1 MEKVE
6 HYNRTLKVMGQ
17 SLQQMIQFAKLV
29 GVESVVEEGNEL
41 LDRMMRGTFTL
52 AVTGEVSAGKSTFL
66 NGILQ
71 EQTLPTQMKETTAL
85 ITKIKK
91 GEREIFLRIAG
102 ETIYQTKNFETFNEA
117 FVVREKRR
125 NQNDPYPQ
133 ELVAAKAKFE
143 QLLHTGEVNPEADE
157 ILINLPHALLKQDIE
172 ITDTPGVNDLTG
184 RRELI
189 THQYIKQADAA
200 IFITKASKLA
210 SHSEMS
216 FFENHLANKHTDNL
230 FVVIN
235 KMDELAS
242 PEDILAVKR
251 AAFEKFTGQG
261 VKRQNIFFVSSRK
274 AEQYHV
280 LQKRLD
286 YPDSILKMQYEMD
299 REVFIKGL
307 NLKKEK
313 EKYQDS
319 WSFVETLAY
328 LRRIESIRREIGG
341 LHIVANRLDD
351 FFANE
356 IGAARL
362 QTFVNYFQALRVN
375 LLAKITEELEATE
388 ESRAELMQSVRD
400 KKRAFEEQKVRI
412 KQDFELQKT
421 HVASIQNEAKQLLE
435 NELNAYLQR
444 FINISNKTEYE
455 AEENVKGEYYNSLS
469 SIQYYVEKIGKQA
482 ITKLIE
488 LLEQSLPEEV
498 VEVIQPPEFSKVQG
512 GQMQFRNTNSDDE
525 FKFFGAIATGVIA
538 TAAFSIVLAPFAVMA
553 WNAYADSKSPSQNEV
568 QSMYR
573 QTLHTEVQN
582 TIHREIKAFDVT
594 LRQLNVQIWETI
606 NQAIERELDAQQAVN
621 NRVLATM
628 RGTQKER
635 YARCQ
640 LLRQCITGI
649 QSIVFEES
657 YSYV

>member
-6 HYNRTLKVMGQ
+6 HYNRTLKVMSQ

-29 GVESVVEEGNEL
+29 GVESIVEEGHEL
-41 LDRMMRGTFTL
+41 LDRMMRSTFTL

-66 NGILQ
+66 NGLLK

-91 GEREIFLRIAG
+91 GEREILLRIAG
-102 ETIYQTKNFETFNEA
+102 EIVYQTKNFETFNEA
-117 FVVREKRR
+117 FVVREKRK
-125 NQNDPYPQ
+125 NQSNLYTQ
-133 ELVAAKAKFE
+133 ELIAAKSKFE
-143 QLLHTGEVNPEADE
+143 QLLHTGEVNPESDE
-157 ILINLPHALLKQDIE
+157 ILINLPHPLLKQDIE

-189 THQYIKQADAA
+189 THQYIKKADAA

-230 FVVIN
+230 FVVVN
-235 KMDELAS
+235 KMDELTP
-242 PEDILAVKR
+242 PEILEVKR
-251 AAFEKFTGQG
+251 AAFEKFTRQG

-280 LQKRLD
+280 IQKRLD
-286 YPDSILKMQYEMD
+286 YSDSILKMQYETDQEKFM
-299 REVFIKGL
+299 KGF

-313 EKYQDS
+313 EQYKDG
-319 WSFVETLAY
+319 WSFEETLAY
-328 LRRIESIRREIGG
+328 LRRIESMRREIGG
-341 LHIVANRLDD
+341 LHIVADRLDD

-362 QTFVNYFQALRVN
+362 QTFIMHIQALRTN
-375 LLAKITEELEATE
+375 LVAKITEELEVTE
-388 ESRAELMQSVRD
+388 SDRAELMQSLRD
-400 KKRAFEEQKVRI
+400 KQKAFEGQKVRI
-412 KQDFELQKT
+412 KQEFELQKI
-421 HVASIQNEAKQLLE
+421 HVANIQNEAKQNLE
-435 NELNAYLQR
+435 NELNAYLKR

-455 AEENVKGEYYNSLS
+455 TDENVKGEYYNSLS
-469 SIQYYVEKIGKQA
+469 SIQYYVEKVGKQSIA
-482 ITKLIE
+482 KLIE
-488 LLEQSLPEEV
+488 FLEQSLPAEV
-498 VEVIQPPEFSKVQG
+498 MEVIQPTEFSKVQSRK
-512 GQMQFRNTNSDDE
+512 MQFRNTNQDEE
-525 FKFFGAIATGVIA
+525 FKFFGAIATGIIA

-553 WNAYADSKSPSQNEV
+553 WNAYADSKAPSKDDI

-594 LRQLNVQIWETI
+594 LRQLNVQIWESI

-621 NRVLATM
+621 NRVLASM

-635 YARCQ
+635 YERCQ
-640 LLRQCITGI
+640 LLRQCIAGI
-649 QSIVFEES
+649 QSIVFEER
-657 YSYV
+657 YSHV

>member
-6 HYNRTLKVMGQ
+6 HYNRTLKVMSQ

-29 GVESVVEEGNEL
+29 GVESIVEEGHEL
-41 LDRMMRGTFTL
+41 LDRMMRSTFTL

-66 NGILQ
+66 NGLLK

-91 GEREIFLRIAG
+91 GEREILLRIAG
-102 ETIYQTKNFETFNEA
+102 EIVYQTKNFETFNEA
-117 FVVREKRR
+117 FVVREKRK
-125 NQNDPYPQ
+125 NQSNLYTQ
-133 ELVAAKAKFE
+133 ELIAAKSKFE
-143 QLLHTGEVNPEADE
+143 QLLHTGEVNPESDE
-157 ILINLPHALLKQDIE
+157 ILINLPHPLLKQDIE

-189 THQYIKQADAA
+189 THQYIKKADAA

-230 FVVIN
+230 FVVVN
-235 KMDELAS
+235 KMDELTP
-242 PEDILAVKR
+242 PEILEVKR

-280 LQKRLD
+280 IQKRLD
-286 YPDSILKMQYEMD
+286 YSDSILKMQYETDQEKFM
-299 REVFIKGL
+299 KGL

-313 EKYQDS
+313 EQYQDG
-319 WSFVETLAY
+319 WSFEETLAY
-328 LRRIESIRREIGG
+328 LRRIESMRREIGG
-341 LHIVANRLDD
+341 LHIVADRLDD

-362 QTFVNYFQALRVN
+362 QTFVLHFQVLRAN
-375 LLAKITEELEATE
+375 LLAKINEELEATE
-388 ESRAELMQSVRD
+388 ESRIELMQSVRD
-400 KKRAFEEQKVRI
+400 KQQAFEGQKVKI
-412 KQDFELQKT
+412 KQEFELQKT
-421 HVASIQNEAKQLLE
+421 HVAKIQNEAKQKLE
-435 NELNAYLQR
+435 KELNAFLNR
-444 FINISNKTEYE
+444 FVKISNERVYE
-455 AEENVKGEYYNSLS
+455 SEGYVTQRYYQSLER
-469 SIQYYVEKIGKQA
+469 IEHYIEKNGNEAVTQL
-482 ITKLIE
+482 IT
-488 LLEQSLPEEV
+488 LLEKSIPKEIIEMMH
-498 VEVIQPPEFSKVQG
+498 PPAFAKVKSED
-512 GQMQFRNTNSDDE
+512 MKFRNTNPDEE

-553 WNAYADSKSPSQNEV
+553 WNAYADSKAPSKDDI

-594 LRQLNVQIWETI
+594 LRQLNVQIWESI

-621 NRVLATM
+621 NRVLASM

-635 YARCQ
+635 YERCQ
-640 LLRQCITGI
+640 LLRQCIAGI
-649 QSIVFEES
+649 QSIVFEER
-657 YSYV
+657 YSHV

>member
-1 MEKVE
+1 MKSIKVTKVRWSDTNMEKVE
-6 HYNRTLKVMGQ
+6 RYNQTLKVMSQ
-17 SLQQMIQFAKLV
+17 SLQQMIQFAKIV

-117 FVVREKRR
+117 FVVREKRN
-125 NQNDPYPQ
+125 NQSASYTQ

-157 ILINLPHALLKQDIE
+157 ILINLPHPLLKQDIE

-235 KMDELAS
+235 KMDELT
-242 PEDILAVKR
+242 PPQILEVKR

-280 LQKRLD
+280 IQKRLD

-299 REVFIKGL
+299 REKFLKGL

-313 EKYQDS
+313 ETYQDG
-319 WSFVETLAY
+319 W
-328 LRRIESIRREIGG
+328 
-341 LHIVANRLDD
+341 
-351 FFANE
+351 
-356 IGAARL
+356 
-362 QTFVNYFQALRVN
+362 
-375 LLAKITEELEATE
+375 
-388 ESRAELMQSVRD
+388 
-400 KKRAFEEQKVRI
+400 
-412 KQDFELQKT
+412 
-421 HVASIQNEAKQLLE
+421 
-435 NELNAYLQR
+435 LN
-444 FINISNKTEYE
+444 
-455 AEENVKGEYYNSLS
+455 
-469 SIQYYVEKIGKQA
+469 
-482 ITKLIE
+482 
-488 LLEQSLPEEV
+488 
-498 VEVIQPPEFSKVQG
+498 
-512 GQMQFRNTNSDDE
+512 
-525 FKFFGAIATGVIA
+525 
-538 TAAFSIVLAPFAVMA
+538 
-553 WNAYADSKSPSQNEV
+553 
-568 QSMYR
+568 
-573 QTLHTEVQN
+573 
-582 TIHREIKAFDVT
+582 
-594 LRQLNVQIWETI
+594 
-606 NQAIERELDAQQAVN
+606 
-621 NRVLATM
+621 
-628 RGTQKER
+628 
-635 YARCQ
+635 
-640 LLRQCITGI
+640 
-649 QSIVFEES
+649 
-657 YSYV
+657 